1 MKDTL
6 RQQLER
12 LALRV
17 QELDALLADPQLSAD
32 RVRYRSVAREQSR
45 AASAVALYRTL
56 QQREHDLMQSRASWW
71 PTPR

>member
-32 RVRYRSVAREQSR
+32 RARYRSVAREQAQ
-45 AASAVALYRTL
+45 AATVVSLYRSL
-56 QQREHDLMQSRASWW
+56 QQREHD
-71 PTPR
+71 